1 MIHRTTS
8 IDSTTWMWR
17 ERDDLG
23 GPGRSV
29 PLVVKEDEV
38 DVWAAETV
46 GSADVLVQQPIDQA
60 AVAWTALWSA
70 PSKVL
75 AGIKPCGKLHAL
87 SCMSTSGKIRPAAGQ
102 QRGGWRGARWSNMNW
117 PQGSPAP
124 HSHVASVQVSFPCG
138 VLAWPTFWSMHW
150 HLPVQGAAAQPTL
163 RLAAAGQGFLDDRAE
178 NERNE
183 ARPRQAPTAS
193 RRHPATFRSRS
204 ETTALGSPMPGCGV
218 WTVS

>member
-1 MIHRTTS
+1 MIHRT

-29 PLVVKEDEV
+29 PLIVKEDEV

-75 AGIKPCGKLHAL
+75 PPESNRRGGVARAL
-87 SCMSTSGKIRPAAGQ
+87 LSTSGKICWIQQQVSSEGDGAAHAGQ
-102 QRGGWRGARWSNMNW
+102 
-117 PQGSPAP
+117 
-124 HSHVASVQVSFPCG
+124 
-138 VLAWPTFWSMHW
+138 T
-150 HLPVQGAAAQPTL
+150 
-163 RLAAAGQGFLDDRAE
+163 
-178 NERNE
+178 
-183 ARPRQAPTAS
+183 
-193 RRHPATFRSRS
+193 
-204 ETTALGSPMPGCGV
+204 
-218 WTVS
+218 